1 MSANKARLVTRVD
14 FKPRAVLFD
23 LDGTLLDTAPDM
35 ASALNRVRAEDG
47 LDPLPFEAIRPLA
60 SHGSLAMTRL
70 GFDFP
75 DTSAEFERR
84 RQRLLDVYSEHVAD
98 ATRLFPGMAEVLD
111 QIERSERPWGIVTNK
126 PGWLTAPLLDRLAL
140 SDRAACVISGD
151 STERSKPHPDP
162 LLIAARQLRT
172 DPSSCLYIGDAERD
186 VEAAVAARMPVLIAT
201 YGYIAPDEDPLAW
214 GGIGHVAAPQEIL
227 AWL

>member
-1 MSANKARLVTRVD
+1 MVD
-14 FKPRAVLFD
+14 FQPRAVLFD

-35 ASALNRVRAEDG
+35 ASALNRVRAEDD
-47 LDPLPFEAIRPLA
+47 LDPLPFDEIRPLV
-60 SHGSLAMTRL
+60 SHGSLALTRL

-75 DTSAEFERR
+75 DTSAEFEQR

-98 ATRLFPGMAEVLD
+98 ATQLFPGMAEVLD

-126 PGWLTAPLLDRLAL
+126 PGWLTTPLLDRLAL
-140 SDRAACVISGD
+140 SDRAGCVVSGD
-151 STERSKPHPDP
+151 TTEHRKPHPDP
-162 LLIAARQLRT
+162 LFIAARQLRT

-186 VEAAVAARMPVLIAT
+186 VEAAVAAQMPVLIAT
-201 YGYIAPDEDPLAW
+201 YGYIAPDEDPLTW
-214 GGIGHVAAPQEIL
+214 GGNGRVAAPHEIL